1 MPNDRSWQDAKA
13 TRTLIAA
20 LDAGG
25 LDFRFVGGAVRD
37 GLLGRRVADVDV
49 ATPARPEAVIH
60 AVEVAGLKAI
70 PTGIAHG
77 TVTAVVGRRPFEITT
92 LRRDVETDGRHAVV
106 AFTDDWRQDAARRD
120 FTMNALYADRDG
132 AITDFFGGEADARAG
147 RVRFIG
153 EPALRIAEDALRI
166 LRFFRFHA
174 WYGQGPLDP
183 DGLAA
188 CARLAGMIDRLS
200 GERIRVE
207 LFKTLAAP
215 DPAPAWAAMIDAGV
229 MVHALPAAV
238 HVDRL
243 SAMVALE
250 RALALPADPLRRLA
264 SLTGAPSAE
273 LLVLLKDRLKLSNKD
288 EAHLRSFGGLAGR
301 TELVGRRKFGQAFYG
316 AEPAWVRDTAMLA
329 HVETGAPNAETLAGL
344 SRFIDGWIEPKF
356 PLTGA
361 DLKQAGITAGPGMG
375 RMLAELER
383 WWIEADFA
391 PDREACSV
399 KLANLS

>member
-1 MPNDRSWQDAKA
+1 MLNDRSWLDAKA

-25 LDFRFVGGAVRD
+25 IDFRFVGGAVRD
-37 GLLGRRVADVDV
+37 ALLGRQASDIDI
-49 ATPARPEAVIH
+49 ATPATPQDVVRAIEA
-60 AVEVAGLKAI
+60 AGLKAI

-77 TVTAVVGRRPFEITT
+77 TVTAMVGRQPFQVTT

-106 AFTDDWRQDAARRD
+106 AFTRDWKADAARRD

-153 EPALRIAEDALRI
+153 DPGARIAEDALRI

-174 WYGQGPLDP
+174 WYGEGGLDAH
-183 DGLAA
+183 GLAA
-188 CARLAGMIDRLS
+188 GRRLSRMIDRLS

-215 DPAPAWAAMIDAGV
+215 DPAPSWAAMIDAGV
-229 MVHALPAAV
+229 MAHTLPAALR
-238 HVDRL
+238 VDRL
-243 SAMVALE
+243 SGMVALE
-250 RALALPADPLRRLA
+250 RELKLPSGPLRRLA
-264 SLTGAPSAE
+264 ALTGPPSAA
-273 LLVLLKDRLKLSNKD
+273 LLASLKNRLKLSNQD
-288 EAHLRSFGGLAGR
+288 EAQLRSLADYAGR
-301 TELVGRRKFGQAFYG
+301 LGLVARRKYGQALYG
-316 AEPAWVRDTAMLA
+316 AEPPWVRDTAMLA
-329 HVETGAPNAETLAGL
+329 NVDAGAPNAETLAGL
-344 SRFIDGWIEPKF
+344 SRFIEGWAEPKF

-361 DLKQAGITAGPGMG
+361 DLKRAGIEEGPRMG
-375 RMLAELER
+375 RTLAELER

-391 PDREACSV
+391 PDRDAC
-399 KLANLS
+399 LARLPVP